1 MEEIFSLSVQRL
13 TKNSIPMG
21 GNMFL
26 KSKKLVVA
34 ALLSVSATSA
44 FAAGTLSGTNVDST
58 ASLSFSVNGTT
69 SEVTSTNTY
78 KVDNK
83 VDLTVST
90 VDTQAVTVSPEATN
104 VLLTYKV
111 KNEGNTVQD
120 FVLSSLTTSTTVFTA
135 GNAVTDDYD
144 LTNVRVFVDA
154 NNNGIYD
161 EGTDVETYIDELAPD
176 DDTTVFIVADVPTDA
191 LNDAV
196 AIYDLQAQVAQGETV
211 GSEGA
216 IIASDNAGQ
225 ADDAATVQIVFGDGQ
240 GTTDVQYDGIFS
252 SADAWKIVTA
262 DVTVSKNSIV
272 VSDPVN
278 GTTNPKRI
286 PGAVVRYCYIVEN
299 AAGGAEAT
307 GALITDI
314 LNPTVLD
321 LSAATVATYAGS
333 GTCACDA
340 VDADIT
346 GSNGALG
353 TNPNAQGEVK
363 VDFDAVAG
371 GATECAYVS
380 AVIK

>member
-1 MEEIFSLSVQRL
+1 
-13 TKNSIPMG
+13 
-21 GNMFL
+21 MFL

-58 ASLSFSVNGTT
+58 ASLSFSVNGAT

-111 KNEGNTVQD
+111 QNDGNTVQD
-120 FVLSSLTTSTTVFTA
+120 FLLSSFTTSTTVFTA

-154 NNNGIYD
+154 NNNGVYD

-176 DDTTVFIVADVPTDA
+176 ADMTVFIVADVPTDA
-191 LNDAV
+191 LNDAI
-196 AIYDLQAQVAQGETV
+196 AIYDLQAQVAQGETI
-211 GSEGA
+211 GSEGSV
-216 IIASDNAGQ
+216 IASDHAGQ
-225 ADDAATVQIVFGDGQ
+225 ADDAATVQIVFADGQ
-240 GTTDVQYDGIFS
+240 GTTDIQYDGIFS

-278 GTTNPKRI
+278 GTANPKRI

-299 AAGGAEAT
+299 AVGGAEAT

-321 LSAATVATYAGS
+321 LSASTVVTYSGV

-340 VDADIT
+340 ADADIA
-346 GSNGALG
+346 GANGALG
-353 TNPNAQGEVK
+353 TNPDAQGQVK

-371 GATECAYVS
+371 GVTECAYVS
-380 AVIK
+380 AIIK

>member
-1 MEEIFSLSVQRL
+1 
-13 TKNSIPMG
+13 
-21 GNMFL
+21 MFL

-58 ASLSFSVNGTT
+58 ASLSFTVNGAT
-69 SEVTSTNTY
+69 SEVTSTNSY

-90 VDTQAVTVSPEATN
+90 VDTQAVTVGPDATN

-111 KNEGNTVQD
+111 KNDGNTVQD
-120 FVLSSLTTSTTVFTA
+120 FILSSLTTSTTVFSA

-154 NNNGIYD
+154 NSNGVYD
-161 EGTDVETYIDELAPD
+161 EGTDVETYIDELEPD
-176 DDTTVFIVADVPTDA
+176 ADITVFIVADVPTDA
-191 LNDAV
+191 LNDAI
-196 AIYDLQAQVAQGETV
+196 AIYDLQAQVAQGETAGTQGTV
-211 GSEGA
+211 
-216 IIASDNAGQ
+216 IANDHSGQ
-225 ADDAATVQIVFGDGQ
+225 ADDAASVQIVFADGQ
-240 GTTDVQYDGIFS
+240 GTTDVQHDGIFS

-314 LNPTVLD
+314 LNPDVLD
-321 LSAATVATYAGS
+321 LSASTVVTYSGS
-333 GTCACDA
+333 GTCTCDA
-340 VDADIT
+340 ADADIT
-346 GSNGALG
+346 GNNGALG
-353 TNPNAQGEVK
+353 QNPNAQGEVK
-363 VDFDAVAG
+363 VDFDTVAG
-371 GATECAYVS
+371 GTTECAYVS
-380 AVIK
+380 ATIK